1 MMRLNR
7 ILNQLF
13 VSINYEFFNFNVI
26 KQKKILKILTT
37 VLNKKY
43 FVIFII

>member
-1 MMRLNR
+1 MRLNR